1 MTQPALEFTAD
12 TSLPIS
18 GRTPQAR
25 HASATGALAE
35 RERRGRFALVYR
47 QLLIDAGPLSDCE
60 AARITG
66 RALASICSTRNGWRE
81 QVKPSGQFEAHTFAD
96 GRSTKRVRWMWEGQ
110 AVR

>member
-1 MTQPALEFTAD
+1 MNQQRLD
-12 TSLPIS
+12 WSRDVSLPIS
-18 GRTPQAR
+18 GRSVEAR
-25 HASATGALAE
+25 HASASGAQAE

-47 QLLIDAGPLSDCE
+47 QLLIEAGPLSDCE

-96 GRSTKRVRWMWEGQ
+96 GRSTKRVLWMWEGQ